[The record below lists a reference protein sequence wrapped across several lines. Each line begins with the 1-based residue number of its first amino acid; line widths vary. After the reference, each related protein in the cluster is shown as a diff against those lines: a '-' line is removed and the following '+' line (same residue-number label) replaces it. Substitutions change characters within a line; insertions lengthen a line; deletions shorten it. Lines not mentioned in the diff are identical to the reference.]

1 MKQTEQTA
9 PLTLPAEGG
18 ALPVDAGDG
27 PDATPDA
34 AALAHAAAAQGVALA
49 TADCDRAR
57 SRSAVLRA
65 IARAVDAAEY
75 FGGDLDRLFD
85 CLCDAIAE
93 QKTGVIL
100 WLQNLHSGD
109 PDLTADAARIEA
121 VCQDASEHARR
132 HGKTFHYLITHA
144 GRHADP
150 EPGHVTPW
158 SAAGK

>member
-9 PLTLPAEGG
+9 PLTLSAEGG
-18 ALPVDAGDG
+18 ALPADACTG
-27 PDATPDA
+27 PSA
-34 AALAHAAAAQGVALA
+34 AAMLSAAAATQNLMLA

-75 FGGDLDRLFD
+75 FGGDFERLFD

-93 QKTGVIL
+93 QKTGLIL

-109 PDLTADAARIEA
+109 PVLAEDAARIEA
-121 VCQDASEHARR
+121 LCQDAAEHARC
-132 HGKTFHYLITHA
+132 HGKSFHYLITHA
-144 GRHADP
+144 GRHPDA
-150 EPGHVTPW
+150 EPGSVTSW